1 MYNDFKSGKKFIWKK
16 KRFNIKWKFIK
27 CTKTRKKKIP
37 ILIPEPLDLN
47 DYSFENEE
55 DDFKNLSYIKS
66 EDDQFNINLFSSWST
81 KASDDEMGKNS
92 NINNTNEKIDCQ
104 KKITIFEL
112 LKKSSKL

>member
-1 MYNDFKSGKKFIWKK
+1 MISNQEKNLFEKSKDSLSNENLLNAPKPG
-16 KRFNIKWKFIK
+16 
-27 CTKTRKKKIP
+27 KKIP

-55 DDFKNLSYIKS
+55 DDFNNLSYIKS
-66 EDDQFNINLFSSWST
+66 EDDQININLFSSWST
-81 KASDDEMGKNS
+81 KASDDEMGKSES
-92 NINNTNEKIDCQ
+92 NINNINEKIDCQ

>member
-1 MYNDFKSGKKFIWKK
+1 MISNQEKNLFEKNKDSISNENLLNAPKPE
-16 KRFNIKWKFIK
+16 
-27 CTKTRKKKIP
+27 KKIP